1 MSELRIKSLAVLV
14 AALVSIFVNWFTLEI
29 VGETNKFIATTLA
42 LMYLFVSYYKLKKIL
57 IDKYG
62 VKK

>member
-29 VGETNKFIATTLA
+29 VGETNKFIATTLG
-42 LMYLFVSYYKLKKIL
+42 LMYLFVSYYKLKKVL